1 MKISHGYHY
10 LFLMIPFA
18 IVGLFLLPTLSE
30 RVKGK
35 NFCEVPSEK
44 PFPISISV
52 QPNDSIY
59 REIFGERNCSPHRL
73 ILRFPANAIIK
84 SQGENSFKNQRHTPK
99 ISTILT
105 FSHQPETFYI
115 RRIDQLKDGLHFSAK
130 DSCSAAKWSSEQE
143 QAILHVSIERNL
155 LINDPDIKGIIFIV
169 SLPAEMRETK
179 PKILIHRYTWDRAGA
194 QEIFQLREYPNFAVA
209 LKENDK
215 YKNNQIYDFT
225 SGDKVSKNLSSE
237 LVKLVDQGG
246 VYIEK
251 YVVNGKLSDFQGKKD
266 KYDPDQLPSSCAIPK
281 DWTS

>member
-1 MKISHGYHY
+1 
-10 LFLMIPFA
+10 MIPFA

-30 RVKGK
+30 MVKGK

-73 ILRFPANAIIK
+73 ILRLPANAIIK

-115 RRIDQLKDGLHFSAK
+115 RRIDQLKDGLYFSYE
-130 DSCSAAKWSSEQE
+130 DSCSAAKWSSDQE

-155 LINDPDIKGIIFIV
+155 LINDPDIKGMIFIV

-179 PKILIHRYTWDRAGA
+179 PKIVIDRYTWDRVGA
-194 QEIFQLREYPNFAVA
+194 QKSFRLREYPKFAVA

-215 YKNNQIYDFT
+215 PKDNKLYDFD
-225 SGDKVSKNLSSE
+225 SGDIVKKKLSNE
-237 LVKLVDQGG
+237 LFKLVKKGG

-251 YVVNGKLSDFQGKKD
+251 YVANTSNTSRIKGKIV
-266 KYDPDQLPSSCAIPK
+266 KYDRDQLPSSCAIPK
-281 DWTS
+281 DWNS